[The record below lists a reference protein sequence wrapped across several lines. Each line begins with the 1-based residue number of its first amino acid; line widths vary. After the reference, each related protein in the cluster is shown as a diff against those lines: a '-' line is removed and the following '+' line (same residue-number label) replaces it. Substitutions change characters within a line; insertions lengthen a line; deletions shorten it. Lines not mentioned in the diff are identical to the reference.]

1 LARDIIPT
9 AVSKTLALLP
19 GMLLCS
25 LPLHAEIGRAEL
37 VQLGASVLK
46 VEVRRGQGGY
56 SLGSGVVVGAD
67 RVVTNC
73 HVTRDGVDIHVLRG
87 DQRWRVAAQ
96 ASDVEHDLCVLR
108 VPDLQ
113 ASQVALGKADD
124 LKALQSVTAIGYTG
138 GVGLQ
143 ISAGAVVA
151 LHRYGRGQV
160 IQSSNWFSSGAS
172 GGGLFDDHQRLVGV
186 LTFRMRGGAA
196 HYYAA
201 PVEWLRPLLVDETL
215 YLPVAPADQRLLS
228 YWQQPLAMQP
238 RFLQASALEREQKW
252 IELETLASGWSL
264 TDADDPAPWYLQG
277 VALDRLN
284 RPLEAQRAFERS
296 LALAPA
302 SAATWYRLGLLL
314 LRQPATERLREV
326 RRQLEAL
333 DPALLLELDLAIGK
347 T

>member
-1 LARDIIPT
+1 MIPLSVT
-9 AVSKTLALLP
+9 KTLALLP

-25 LPLHAEIGRAEL
+25 LPLKAEIGRAEL

-46 VEVRRGQGGY
+46 VEVRRAQGGV

-73 HVTRDGVDIHVLRG
+73 HVTRDGVEIHVLRG
-87 DQRWRVAAQ
+87 EQRWRVTAQ

-113 ASQVALGKADD
+113 AGQVPLGQADD

-143 ISAGAVVA
+143 ISTGAVVA
-151 LHRYGRGQV
+151 LHRYGPGRV

-172 GGGLFDDHQRLVGV
+172 GGGLFDDHLRLVGV

-201 PVEWLRPLLVDETL
+201 PLEWLRPLLAGETP
-215 YLPVAPADQRLLS
+215 YRPVAPADQRLLS
-228 YWQQPLAMQP
+228 YWQQPLALQP
-238 RFLQASALEREQKW
+238 RFLQASALERELKW
-252 IELETLASGWSL
+252 VELEALAIAWSL
-264 TDADDPAPWYLQG
+264 ADASDPAPWYARGL
-277 VALDRLN
+277 ALERLDRP
-284 RPLEAQRAFERS
+284 REAQQAFERS
-296 LALAPA
+296 LAIEPA
-302 SAATWYRLGLLL
+302 SSSAWYRLGLLL

-333 DPALLLELDLAIGK
+333 DPALLIEFNQAAGK
-347 T
+347 I